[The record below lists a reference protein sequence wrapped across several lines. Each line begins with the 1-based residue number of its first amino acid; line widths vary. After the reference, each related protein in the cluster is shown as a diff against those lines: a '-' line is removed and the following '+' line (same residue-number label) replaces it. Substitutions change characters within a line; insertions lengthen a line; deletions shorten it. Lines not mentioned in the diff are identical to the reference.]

1 MMRIASV
8 KRGMFMQKQG
18 VPHSFSGVSVGAKQ
32 THRLTASLVKVA
44 RRYPGERVCARI
56 MWLSLNELLHMN
68 QQQLTYYT
76 LASGG
81 PGATDAAMECMHATN
96 TVTSVLD
103 LRRW

>member
-1 MMRIASV
+1 MRIASV
-8 KRGMFMQKQG
+8 KRGMLMQEQG
-18 VPHSFSGVSVGAKQ
+18 VPYSVSGVSAGAKQ
-32 THRLTASLVKVA
+32 TIRLTASLVKVA
-44 RRYPGERVCARI
+44 RRYPGEQVCARI

-81 PGATDAAMECMHATN
+81 SDTTDAVAECVQATN
-96 TVTSVLD
+96 AVTTVLD